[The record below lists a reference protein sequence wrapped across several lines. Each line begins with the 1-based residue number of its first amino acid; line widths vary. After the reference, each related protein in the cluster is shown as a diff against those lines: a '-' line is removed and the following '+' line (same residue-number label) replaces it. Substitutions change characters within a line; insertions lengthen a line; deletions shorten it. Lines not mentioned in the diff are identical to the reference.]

1 MLDFFHFVGLLH
13 IIFYSCAGLLW
24 VGKHVIR
31 SLRIED
37 SDTVKFFKKVL

>member
-1 MLDFFHFVGLLH
+1 MDFFQVVGLLH

-24 VGKHVIR
+24 VIKHIIR

-37 SDTVKFFKKVL
+37 KNTVEFFKKVL